1 MVAHRNRTIPRMVEM
16 RGFFVMPVMLADSL
30 RRDLQKTGLRDLE
43 RRKRVPVN

>member
-1 MVAHRNRTIPRMVEM
+1 MVEM

-43 RRKRVPVN
+43 RRKRVHGELDGRF